1 MSFFSRHL
9 YIHLLLILSLCVSCG
24 LKTTKEIHEQN
35 VIAGVDLEDGAD
47 RLQSPSQVKLVAG
60 GGSTKE
66 FGPAPDG
73 VELMGEQSNLP
84 VVALSMGPGLYRSF
98 LHINVLKS
106 LDRYGIKPNVLTGSG
121 MGAVIASLYAF
132 SLTPDL
138 IEWRVFN
145 FISEVKDENI
155 LSEAWLEKV
164 DQVLLKDYLE
174 VNIEDADKVL
184 RLAVLNT
191 KTNQVEMK
199 VRGSLRELIRAQF
212 KASSA
217 GNPTY
222 IAPHLRSIF
231 HQTYLREGGVDFII
245 AIDALGPSFK
255 LKKRD
260 DYWSG
265 IWGRTVG
272 LSKKEREGIEAALT
286 LPSRGLALDNAQ
298 AVSKYLEKSLPSITD
313 SVGRLKTVLEN
324 WERPASPEESGQRW
338 YEFDQDFFIGENED

>member
-9 YIHLLLILSLCVSCG
+9 FIHILLILALCASCG
-24 LKTTKEIHEQN
+24 LKTTKEIHEKN
-35 VIAGVDLEDGAD
+35 VIAGVDLDGSEGP
-47 RLQSPSQVKLVAG
+47 QNPTQVKLVTG

-73 VELMGEQSNLP
+73 VEINGPQSALP
-84 VVALSMGPGLYRSF
+84 VVALSLGPGLYRSF

-106 LDRYGIKPNVLTGSG
+106 LERHEIKPNVLTGSG

-145 FISEVKDENI
+145 FLSQVKDEKV
-155 LSEAWLEKV
+155 LSQAWLEKV
-164 DQVLLKDYLE
+164 DQVLLKDYLNA
-174 VNIEDADKVL
+174 NIEDADKVL
-184 RLAVLNT
+184 RLAVLDT
-191 KTNQVEMK
+191 KTNKVEMK
-199 VRGSLRELIRAQF
+199 LRGSLRELIRAQF
-212 KASSA
+212 SASAS
-217 GNPTY
+217 GDQKY

-231 HQTYLREGGVDFII
+231 HQTYLKEGGVDFII

-286 LPSRGLALDNAQ
+286 LPSRGLALDNEK
-298 AVSKYLEKSLPSITD
+298 AVSKYIEKSLPSITD
-313 SVGRLKTVLEN
+313 SVGRLKTVLDN
-324 WERPASPEESGQRW
+324 WERPASPEESGKRW

>member
-1 MSFFSRHL
+1 MIITCRHL
-9 YIHLLLILSLCVSCG
+9 FIHLLLVLSFCVGCG
-24 LKTTKEIHEQN
+24 LKTTKEIHEKN
-35 VIAGVDLEDGAD
+35 VISGVDLESSEG
-47 RLQSPSQVKLVAG
+47 SQNSTQVQLVAG

-73 VELMGEQSNLP
+73 VEIIGAQSSLP
-84 VVALSMGPGLYRSF
+84 VVALSMGPGLYRGF
-98 LHINVLKS
+98 LHINVLKA
-106 LDRYGIKPNVLTGSG
+106 LERHEITPNVLTGSG

-145 FISEVKDENI
+145 FLSQVKDEKV
-155 LSEAWLEKV
+155 LSQAWLEKV
-164 DQVLLKDYLE
+164 DQILLKDYLKA
-174 VNIEDADKVL
+174 NIEDADKVL

-191 KTNQVEMK
+191 KTNKVEMK

-212 KASSA
+212 SA
-217 GNPTY
+217 APSGDQKF

-231 HQTYLREGGVDFII
+231 HQSYLREGGVDFII

-286 LPSRGLALDNAQ
+286 LPSRGLALDNEQ
-298 AVSKYLEKSLPSITD
+298 AVSKYLEKSLPSIAD
-313 SVGRLKTVLEN
+313 SVSRLKTVLEN
-324 WERPASPEESGQRW
+324 WERPASPDESGKRW